1 MSASDIEIEDFLN
14 GPLVSWLESCLPRP
28 EILSGYTSL
37 LDGAI
42 INSVV
47 LQIDPEPQHHL
58 VKLIGLDGV
67 LLANARARNFD
78 AIVRNLRNLYE
89 EELGQRVLI
98 LPDCSVLG
106 HSPETSQGLEQMKL
120 MLILLLGA
128 AVQCPNKELFIGRIK
143 ELDLETQHAIVE
155 LIKQVTDNQSLVL
168 TNESMEHLTPDM
180 MYSHLLR
187 VTKERDQYHSNWI
200 TSFIIETE
208 VGHNNGPQR
217 INSMSPPSSA
227 TTNGPDSNHMVVEL
241 ADLKSKLRKLRQ
253 ELEEKSEAFMEVKEE
268 LEHKTSQYEKLRTES
283 QEWYTE
289 ARRASAYRDEVDVLR
304 ERAERADRLEVEV
317 QKLKERLSDAEF
329 YKTRVE
335 ELREDN
341 KTLLETKEMLEEQL
355 QRARKRSD
363 HALVLESEIIK
374 YQQKLN
380 DMALERDVDKNKLQ
394 ELVDENT
401 QLQLATKNLTA
412 MSDLNQATSD
422 LEEES
427 VSADNSLSGQLT
439 NNAQTRALRLEL
451 ENRRL
456 LATLDAMKESSFHE
470 SSNKILELEKEK
482 KKLSLKVE
490 QMQENCK
497 RQVQQIQELEDVFK
511 NALEENKK
519 LQDSLDAR
527 QQANDRQSQERE
539 ADRMKMIDLEK
550 QIETL
555 VKEKQRIQNL
565 SESIQRRADDV
576 ERLCDTKT
584 RECESLSEKLVEFD
598 RTKNQLDD
606 LREKV
611 TTMEKE
617 NVNFTKEVVK
627 LRENLEE
634 KDKQLDRNSS
644 EIESSHKEMQR
655 LHDELAEKSVEVKRI
670 AELEKQNN
678 ELISQGKIDAETIAT
693 LQRDLVNGALVSNKV
708 KQGLEKLGL
717 DDAALDQSE
726 FNVENVVEKLV
737 KNPETFR
744 TVKEIMLHVGK
755 ETTSSDMCVLCHRK
769 EIFTVEK
776 EIEISNDSEADLLNQ
791 TEQVVSSV
799 SAQWKKQC
807 DHLYAE
813 NSTLKTLNE
822 QLEGESAR
830 QKVALATAE
839 SQMGSLNSQYVA
851 LQVTNS
857 QLTAE
862 KESLMKQMDIY
873 KQRNESLRH
882 DLLSLQSMLEQS
894 NSEYD
899 ASRSENKDLK
909 TTIRDLKAEN
919 RDLRERLFA
928 MEKELK
934 ELEAESKTTKS
945 DSMNLT
951 NLRAEHSKLKE
962 DFRNLF
968 TQNDRMKQQY
978 KTMQEQYRSMRNENG
993 RLMLQNTEI
1002 KGELSS
1008 RSDHATGLEIELA
1021 KVQQQCDML
1030 VKANSDLDTD
1040 RQKLMDNV
1048 SQLLSQYHELIVMS
1062 QQDRQ
1067 HYHEEEKC
1075 YTDKL
1080 NSLYRQKEQL
1090 EEKIMDYFK
1099 KMDNCAPKKKPFG
1112 SNLVKRVKKAGS
1124 DIMNR
1129 VPNRYRK
1136 SWIDDSRLT
1145 QSQLIM
1151 GSESGGND
1159 SDNSTEEP
1167 NSVSSDTTLL
1177 SRYSNSRHSL
1187 QRKPSD
1193 NGGESPLTRGGVR
1206 GSLQTTSPRR
1216 DELSRANRNSLH
1228 MLDGA
1233 SVGPDVTVAA
1243 LGTAGSRRTVY
1254 LMDESTKLPEA
1265 APSPSH
1271 SQSSAGGSSGANCAN
1286 SADNGTHQSP
1296 GNPSTLLMY
1305 NRISNV
1311 IGGDVVS
1318 MGGSS
1323 GAQMISGDKANHRD
1337 SGSKKRPPN
1346 EEKDKEPAIWY
1357 EYGCV

>member
-1 MSASDIEIEDFLN
+1 
-14 GPLVSWLESCLPRP
+14 
-28 EILSGYTSL
+28 
-37 LDGAI
+37 
-42 INSVV
+42 
-47 LQIDPEPQHHL
+47 
-58 VKLIGLDGV
+58 
-67 LLANARARNFD
+67 
-78 AIVRNLRNLYE
+78 
-89 EELGQRVLI
+89 
-98 LPDCSVLG
+98 
-106 HSPETSQGLEQMKL
+106 
-120 MLILLLGA
+120 
-128 AVQCPNKELFIGRIK
+128 
-143 ELDLETQHAIVE
+143 
-155 LIKQVTDNQSLVL
+155 
-168 TNESMEHLTPDM
+168 
-180 MYSHLLR
+180 
-187 VTKERDQYHSNWI
+187 
-200 TSFIIETE
+200 
-208 VGHNNGPQR
+208 
-217 INSMSPPSSA
+217 
-227 TTNGPDSNHMVVEL
+227 
-241 ADLKSKLRKLRQ
+241 
-253 ELEEKSEAFMEVKEE
+253 
-268 LEHKTSQYEKLRTES
+268 
-283 QEWYTE
+283 
-289 ARRASAYRDEVDVLR
+289 
-304 ERAERADRLEVEV
+304 
-317 QKLKERLSDAEF
+317 
-329 YKTRVE
+329 
-335 ELREDN
+335 
-341 KTLLETKEMLEEQL
+341 
-355 QRARKRSD
+355 
-363 HALVLESEIIK
+363 
-374 YQQKLN
+374 
-380 DMALERDVDKNKLQ
+380 
-394 ELVDENT
+394 
-401 QLQLATKNLTA
+401 
-412 MSDLNQATSD
+412 
-422 LEEES
+422 
-427 VSADNSLSGQLT
+427 
-439 NNAQTRALRLEL
+439 
-451 ENRRL
+451 
-456 LATLDAMKESSFHE
+456 
-470 SSNKILELEKEK
+470 
-482 KKLSLKVE
+482 
-490 QMQENCK
+490 MQENAK

-519 LQDSLDAR
+519 LQDTLDAR

-539 ADRMKMIDLEK
+539 ADRMKIIDLEK

-565 SESIQRRADDV
+565 SESIQRRADEV
-576 ERLCDTKT
+576 ERLFDTKT

-606 LREKV
+606 VKEKLGI
-611 TTMEKE
+611 MEKE
-617 NVNFTKEVVK
+617 NINFTKEVVK

-644 EIESSHKEMQR
+644 EIESDRKEIQR
-655 LHDELAEKSVEVKRI
+655 LREELAEKAVEVRKI
-670 AELEKQNN
+670 GELEKQNN

-717 DDAALDQSE
+717 DDNVLENSD

-744 TVKEIMLHVGK
+744 TVKEIMLNVGR

-776 EIEISNDSEADLLNQ
+776 EIEINNETEVDLLNQ
-791 TEQVVSSV
+791 TEEVVSSV

-807 DHLYAE
+807 DHLYTE

-822 QLEGESAR
+822 QLEAENAR
-830 QKVALATAE
+830 QKVSMATSE

-857 QLTAE
+857 QLITE

-882 DLLSLQSMLEQS
+882 DLLSLQAMLEQS

-899 ASRSENKDLK
+899 SSRSENKDLK
-909 TTIRDLKAEN
+909 TTIRDLKTEN
-919 RDLRERLFA
+919 RDLRERLFS
-928 MEKELK
+928 MEKDLK
-934 ELEAESKTTKS
+934 ELEAESKSTKS

-968 TQNDRMKQQY
+968 TQNDRTKQQY

-993 RLMLQNTEI
+993 RLMLQNTEL
-1002 KGELSS
+1002 KGELST
-1008 RSDHATGLEIELA
+1008 RSDHATGMEIELA

-1030 VKANSDLDTD
+1030 IKANTDLDTD

-1099 KMDNCAPKKKPFG
+1099 KMDNCVPKKKPFG

-1129 VPNRYRK
+1129 VPNRFQYRK
-1136 SWIDDSRLT
+1136 SWIDDTRLT

-1151 GSESGGND
+1151 GSESGGNE

-1177 SRYSNSRHSL
+1177 SRYSNSRQSL

-1193 NGGESPLTRGGVR
+1193 NCRESPLTRGGVR
-1206 GSLQTTSPRR
+1206 SSLQTTSPRR
-1216 DELSRANRNSLH
+1216 DEVNRANRNSLH

-1254 LMDESTKLPEA
+1254 LVDDSSKLPEA
-1265 APSPSH
+1265 TPSPSH
-1271 SQSSAGGSSGANCAN
+1271 SQSSAGGSSGGGGANC
-1286 SADNGTHQSP
+1286 STSGDNGTHQSTA
-1296 GNPSTLLMY
+1296 NPSTLLMY

-1318 MGGSS
+1318 MGASS
-1323 GAQMISGDKANHRD
+1323 GTQMINSTTDKANHRD
-1337 SGSKKRPPN
+1337 NGKKRPQG
-1346 EEKDKEPAIWY
+1346 EDKDKEPAIWY